1 MDKHRIQHSFAQ
13 AAPAY
18 DQHARMQREAAAA
31 LTLRM
36 QRHWPEAHRILEIGC
51 GTGNLTRHLLATY
64 PQAQLLATDL
74 APSMVATCQTLLP
87 PADRPRVQFEAA
99 DGEQLDA
106 TGFDLVA
113 SSLVFQ
119 WFEDTPATLRRV
131 QAQGARVAVAT
142 LVDGT
147 FQEWKDAHAQ
157 LGLADGVRPFVSEGA
172 LRELATELQAHVEF
186 DTLYE
191 RYDDA
196 KDFVRAIKGIG
207 AGTPRPGHQPAPLG
221 RVLRQFPQG
230 ITVSYRVAYWCAEPA
245 SRA

>member
-13 AAPAY
+13 AASAY

-31 LTLRM
+31 LALRM
-36 QRHWPEAHRILEIGC
+36 QRQWPEAHRILEIGC

-119 WFEDTPATLRRV
+119 WFEDTPATLRRLH
-131 QAQGARVAVAT
+131 AQGARVAVAT
-142 LVDGT
+142 LVDGYAYGSLSMT
-147 FQEWKDAHAQ
+147 AYTLDAHCPDAAAS
-157 LGLADGVRPFVSEGA
+157 GEGA
-172 LRELATELQAHVEF
+172 API
-186 DTLYE
+186 DTRLPPE
-191 RYDDA
+191 DA
-196 KDFVRAIKGIG
+196 NV
-207 AGTPRPGHQPAPLG
+207 
-221 RVLRQFPQG
+221 
-230 ITVSYRVAYWCAEPA
+230 
-245 SRA
+245 